1 MSDRMMVE
9 PVRSPRSQSDFQQT
23 MTGIKV
29 GMSPLLIA
37 FGTVLLVDKPALG
50 HQSLLRIPQQ
60 CQAGT

>member
-1 MSDRMMVE
+1 MSDRVMVE

-29 GMSPLLIA
+29 RMSPLLIA
-37 FGTVLLVDKPALG
+37 FGMVLLVDKPALG